1 MSYLQNLKPSK
12 GARKKIKRVGRGV
25 GSGTGK
31 TSGRGHKGQMAR
43 GSGPRPGFEG
53 GQMPIIRAMPKRGFT
68 ADGKIK
74 FQIVNLQALTNIKSE
89 TGIVSVDELYAAKLI
104 RSKRV
109 PVKILSAGECSSAL
123 KLKVHAAS
131 RVAIE
136 KIQKAGGS
144 VEIIGKTA

>member
-1 MSYLQNLKPSK
+1 MSYLHKLKPNK

-53 GQMPIIRAMPKRGFT
+53 GQMPIIRAMPKIGFT
-68 ADGKIK
+68 SDGKIK
-74 FQIVNLQALTNIKSE
+74 FQIVNLESLAKVKSDN
-89 TGIVSVDELYAAKLI
+89 GVISIDELYNAKLI

-109 PVKILSAGECSSAL
+109 PIKILSKGDYSANV

-131 RVAIE
+131 RLALE
-136 KIQKAGGS
+136 KIKKAGGS
-144 VEIIGKTA
+144 VELIGKTA